1 MPAPSVTVPG
11 QRGPACLA
19 ALEFGAMCVSFRAT
33 GGVARV
39 DDLVRRFRSHGGASA
54 AVLASWIER
63 RQVICFEW
71 RDAIWL
77 PWFQFHRVDLVPH
90 PQLAPVFDELTPVFD
105 AWEMADWFARP
116 NAWLAHR
123 TPVALLVSDLAAVR
137 DAARADRF
145 IANG

>member
-1 MPAPSVTVPG
+1 M
-11 QRGPACLA
+11 
-19 ALEFGAMCVSFRAT
+19 
-33 GGVARV
+33 
-39 DDLVRRFRSHGGASA
+39 
-54 AVLASWIER
+54 LASWIDR
-63 RQVICFEW
+63 RKVICFER
-71 RDAIWL
+71 RDAVWL

-90 PQLAPVFDELTPVFD
+90 PQLAPVFD

-116 NAWLAHR
+116 NTWLAHR